1 MTEFKTAWFVHVI
14 FDMLFNVLF
23 KLSPLPQMAVLRFE
37 HLSEDVCLLS
47 STFKCCSI
55 KSPVNIGISSHQE
68 SVTMA
73 TSLCHLGPSKWVKW
87 RHFTLR
93 W

>member
-1 MTEFKTAWFVHVI
+1 MTEFKTAWFVHEI

-47 STFKCCSI
+47 STFQ
-55 KSPVNIGISSHQE
+55 VLFHQ
-68 SVTMA
+68 VP
-73 TSLCHLGPSKWVKW
+73 CQHWY
-87 RHFTLR
+87 F
-93 W
+93 